1 MVNQFWGHW
10 AQRGLRAVAASALV
24 LLAACGSSSKYEEFI
39 PTRIVSIGDQL
50 SYIGTNGYDRFT
62 VNNVSGETTE
72 VNNWVLQLAANY
84 GLTLNPATSSW
95 ATATESLNLV
105 SNLTNQIAN
114 VTTPL
119 AGDMLV
125 VNAGMADIISWT
137 NLVLAGTKTTTEAL
151 TAISTAGTNYQTFVL
166 AQQAS
171 YKHILILN
179 AYDLK
184 DSPYATANLSST
196 RFSGYNS
203 SFNSG
208 LTGIRG
214 FLHDMTRTF
223 NTALIRN
230 AGTFPA
236 GSGVRLYDVETLFLN
251 ANLYGTGITDLTSRA
266 CPTSSGAGCKHG
278 LTAGTS
284 TSDLNTNYNTLL
296 FADDTFPT
304 PVAHQMLGSQVY
316 GFLRG
321 VKGW

>member
-1 MVNQFWGHW
+1 MVNQFWGEW
-10 AQRGLRAVAASALV
+10 AQRGLRVLAACALV
-24 LLAACGSSSKYEEFI
+24 LLAACGSSSKYDEFI

-62 VNNVSGETTE
+62 VNNVSGETSE
-72 VNNWVLQLAANY
+72 VNNWVLQLAADY
-84 GLTLNPATSSW
+84 GLVFNPATSAW
-95 ATATESLNLV
+95 ATNNPTLNLV
-105 SNLTNQIAN
+105 SNLETQLSG
-114 VTTPL
+114 VT
-119 AGDMLV
+119 AQSGDMLV
-125 VNAGMADIISWT
+125 ANAGMADIISWT
-137 NLVLAGTKTTTEAL
+137 NQVLTGTKTTTEAL
-151 TAISTAGTNYQTFVL
+151 TAISAAGSSYQSLVL
-166 AQQAS
+166 AQQIH

-184 DSPYATANLSST
+184 DSPYASDNLTNARVSSYT
-196 RFSGYNS
+196 ST
-203 SFNSG
+203 FNSG

-230 AGTFPA
+230 AGTFAA
-236 GSGVRLYDVETLFLN
+236 GSGVRLFDVETLFLN

-266 CPTSSGAGCKHG
+266 CPTTSATNCKHG
-278 LTAGTS
+278 STSGTS
-284 TSDLNTNYNTLL
+284 TADLNANYNTLL

-304 PVAHQMLGSQVY
+304 PIAHRMLGNQVY